1 MDFNYWARRE
11 LDVTWDKL
19 ERLQDRFYFVC
30 FAALILVMII
40 GWISLVMVAAYTLMR
55 QSIS

>member
-30 FAALILVMII
+30 FAALILVMIV
-40 GWISLVMVAAYTLMR
+40 GWMSLVMLAAYTLMR

>member
-11 LDVTWDKL
+11 LDVTWEKL

-30 FAALILVMII
+30 FAALILVMIV
-40 GWISLVMVAAYTLMR
+40 GWMSLVMLAAYTLMR

>member
-1 MDFNYWARRE
+1 MNLSHWMRRE
-11 LDVTWDKL
+11 LHVTGDKL

-30 FAALILVMII
+30 FAALILVMIT
-40 GWISLVMVAAYTLMR
+40 GWISLIALAAYTLVR